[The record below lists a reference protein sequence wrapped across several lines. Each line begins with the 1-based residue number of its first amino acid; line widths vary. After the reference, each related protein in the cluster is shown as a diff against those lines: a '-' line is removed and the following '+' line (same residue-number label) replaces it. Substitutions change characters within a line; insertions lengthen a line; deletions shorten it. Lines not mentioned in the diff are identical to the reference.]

1 MADLDYQNRAG
12 NKGAGVADASQA
24 AIDRRERLRKLALE
38 SVDLSK
44 DPYVL
49 RNSSGNI
56 ECRLCLTVHANEGS
70 YLSHM
75 QGKKHQT
82 NLARR
87 AAKEARDE
95 TATNIMAPK
104 AEVPKKSFVKIG
116 RPGYKITKVRE
127 PYLEVGSDASAETV
141 GGRLGLLFQ
150 VSFPEIKEGVQPLYR
165 LMSSFE
171 QRQEPPNRAFQYVV
185 IAAEPYETIAFKI
198 QSREVD
204 QAEHLVVDGMP
215 ARQQRSEPG
224 TWSFWDAENKL
235 YTVQVLFRQ

>member
-1 MADLDYQNRAG
+1 M
-12 NKGAGVADASQA
+12 
-24 AIDRRERLRKLALE
+24 
-38 SVDLSK
+38 
-44 DPYVL
+44 

-56 ECRLCLTVHANEGS
+56 ECRLCLTVHANDGS
-70 YLSHM
+70 YLSHI

-87 AAKEARDE
+87 AARE
-95 TATNIMAPK
+95 TQEDTSATLLAPK

-127 PYLEVGSDASAETV
+127 PNVEVGSEAGFHTV
-141 GGRLGLLFQ
+141 GGRIGLLFQ
-150 VSFPEIKEGVQPLYR
+150 VSLPEIKAGVIPMYR

-185 IAAEPYETIAFKI
+185 VAAEPYETIAFKI

-204 QAEHLVVDGMP
+204 QSNSLVVEGVP
-215 ARQQRSEPG
+215 SPQQRQEPG
-224 TWSFWDAENKL
+224 TWSFWDAESKL

>member
-1 MADLDYQNRAG
+1 MDYQNRAG
-12 NKGAGVADASQA
+12 NKGAGVADASQEA
-24 AIDRRERLRKLALE
+24 LNRRERLRKLALE
-38 SVDLSK
+38 TLDLSK
-44 DPYVL
+44 DPYAL

-56 ECRLCLTVHANEGS
+56 ECRLCLTVHANDGS
-70 YLSHM
+70 YLSHI
-75 QGKKHQT
+75 QGKKHQM

-87 AAKEARDE
+87 AAKEAQDD
-95 TATNIMAPK
+95 APAAVMAPK
-104 AEVPKKSFVKIG
+104 TEVPKKSFVKIG

-127 PYLEVGSDASAETV
+127 PYAELSTEAGPHTV

-150 VSFPEIKEGVQPLYR
+150 VSFPEIKEGVVPLYR

-204 QAEHLVVDGMP
+204 QSESLVVEGVP
-215 ARQQRSEPG
+215 VPQQRHEPG
-224 TWSFWDAENKL
+224 TWSFWDPESKL

>member
-1 MADLDYQNRAG
+1 M
-12 NKGAGVADASQA
+12 
-24 AIDRRERLRKLALE
+24 
-38 SVDLSK
+38 
-44 DPYVL
+44 
-49 RNSSGNI
+49 
-56 ECRLCLTVHANEGS
+56 
-70 YLSHM
+70 
-75 QGKKHQT
+75 

-87 AAKEARDE
+87 AAKEAQDD
-95 TATNIMAPK
+95 APAAVIAPK
-104 AEVPKKSFVKIG
+104 TEVPKKSFVKIG

-127 PYLEVGSDASAETV
+127 PYTELSTEAGTHTV

-150 VSFPEIKEGVQPLYR
+150 VSFPEIKEGVVPLYR

-204 QAEHLVVDGMP
+204 QTESLVVEGVP
-215 ARQQRSEPG
+215 VPQQRHEPG
-224 TWSFWDAENKL
+224 TWSFWDPESKL